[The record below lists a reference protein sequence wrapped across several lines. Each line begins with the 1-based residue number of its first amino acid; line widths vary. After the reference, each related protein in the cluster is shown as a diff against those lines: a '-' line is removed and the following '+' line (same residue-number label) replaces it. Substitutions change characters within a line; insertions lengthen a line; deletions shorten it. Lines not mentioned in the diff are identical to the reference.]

1 MEEEK
6 STFDCIIPLG
16 ETCNVTF
23 LIQNCKLKKE
33 TSLFEWFVS
42 ENLNSITKVLNKI
55 IDKTDTEI
63 IVHRSVRHIA
73 INDNTIWTGHYKK
86 EEFVPI
92 YLRRRD
98 RLLETIQNN
107 NNILFVRMEGSS
119 IKYTNENIEAFA
131 SAIRRINPSC
141 NGSKLL
147 LISPHVSSLDHPF
160 VIKEVYDGR
169 IQSSDPYCTG
179 QRINTLFTSLLKK
192 VGYNLEDTSDTTFTD
207 ISDV

>member
-16 ETCNVTF
+16 ESCNVTF
-23 LIQNCKLKKE
+23 LMQNCKLKKE

-86 EEFVPI
+86 KNL
-92 YLRRRD
+92 YL
-98 RLLETIQNN
+98 
-107 NNILFVRMEGSS
+107 S
-119 IKYTNENIEAFA
+119 ICGGEI
-131 SAIRRINPSC
+131 
-141 NGSKLL
+141 
-147 LISPHVSSLDHPF
+147 
-160 VIKEVYDGR
+160 VYWR
-169 IQSSDPYCTG
+169 
-179 QRINTLFTSLLKK
+179 
-192 VGYNLEDTSDTTFTD
+192 
-207 ISDV
+207 